1 MKIGRNLCYFIRFVC
16 KVPSTPVYVPD
27 MHMMVP
33 PVTTVPS
40 GPTNVRQKIAPANAA
55 LIQSMRVRDPRLLRQ
70 PTSISGQNTSQLLPT
85 DHMYN
90 HKSISEANGPR
101 KFHISNKKKK
111 IHWPI
116 QLGSSK

>member
-1 MKIGRNLCYFIRFVC
+1 M
-16 KVPSTPVYVPD
+16 S
-27 MHMMVP
+27 MMVP
-33 PVTTVPS
+33 PVTVPS

-70 PTSISGQNTSQLLPT
+70 PTPTSGQNTSQLLPT

-101 KFHISNKKKK
+101 KLTFPTKTKNTLADPSELLAYTNVRFCSNL
-111 IHWPI
+111 
-116 QLGSSK
+116 QLVPFLASTTTTL